1 MAITVTSIQPATAAQ
16 GASVTC
22 LVGGTGFT
30 ADCTIKL
37 KRSIL
42 EVPGTA
48 VQILSASL
56 LRATF
61 AIPIDLVSQN
71 YNVVVTNT
79 VPESGQLTNGFLVTR
94 HGTRGYH
101 PRRVVVVADE
111 EELEGFLGLVLVGV
125 D

>member
-1 MAITVTSIQPATAAQ
+1 MPITVTKITPVTAAQ

-22 LVGGTGFT
+22 LVEGTGFT

-42 EVPGTA
+42 EVPGTS
-48 VQILSASL
+48 VSILSANL
-56 LRATF
+56 IRATF
-61 AIPIDLVSQN
+61 AIPLDLVAQN

-79 VPESGQLTNGFLVTR
+79 VPESGQLTNGFAVTR
-94 HGTRGYH
+94 HGTRGFH
-101 PRRVVVVADE
+101 PRVVLVADE
-111 EELEGFLGLVLVGV
+111 EELEGFVGLVLVGG